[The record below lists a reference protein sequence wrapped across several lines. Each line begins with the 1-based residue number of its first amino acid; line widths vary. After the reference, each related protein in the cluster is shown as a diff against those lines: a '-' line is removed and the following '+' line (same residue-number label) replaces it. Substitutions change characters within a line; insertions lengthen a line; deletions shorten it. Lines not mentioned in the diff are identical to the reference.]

1 MEEIIGIYGE
11 AAVHICSVIMT
22 IIMMAVSAAQY
33 RNIIVVMIEKCL
45 G

>member
-11 AAVHICSVIMT
+11 TAIHICSVIMT
-22 IIMMAVSAAQY
+22 IIVMAVSVVQY